1 MAIKKLFFLIFISL
15 YAHHNAQTYV
25 KVNGFTLP
33 ALMLNAGIETKLT
46 DKTLLTQV
54 TQLCLE
60 GIKKEENSQNT
71 DTLANVYYKLG
82 DNKNAK
88 FWAKKSIEIAKA
100 KGDEY
105 TSTEELLKKIK

>member
-1 MAIKKLFFLIFISL
+1 MNYYQNPKDFATDELNNVDWNFYL
-15 YAHHNAQTYV
+15 YV
-25 KVNGFTLP
+25 
-33 ALMLNAGIETKLT
+33 T
-46 DKTLLTQV
+46 DNTLLTQV

-60 GIKKEENSQNT
+60 GTKKEENRQNT